1 MSLALEFEA
10 KTVLVRGSK
19 VPNWS
24 SSPKPNASGT
34 FTRAPDNRDPPFSHS
49 AAQTNSRAPFTSN
62 QLQSRPWDAERQAQL
77 AKGLCFNCNEKFGP
91 GQWCKSSL
99 CLLEITEDDSLEH
112 EEADGDPNNDAAAV
126 DIAEISF
133 HAILGNSIVATLK
146 LQGEINMRQVSFL
159 LTVGQHIILLLKP

>member
-34 FTRAPDNRDPPFSHS
+34 FARAPDNRDPPFSHS

-62 QLQSRPWDAERQAQL
+62 QLQSRPWDAERQTQL
-77 AKGLCFNCNEKFGP
+77 EKGLCFRRNEKFGL
-91 GQWCKSSL
+91 GHRCNSSL
-99 CLLEITEDDSLEH
+99 SLLEITEHDSLEP
-112 EEADGDPNNDAAAV
+112 EDADGYSNSEAAAA

-133 HAILGNSIVATLK
+133 HAILGNPRGQGVFSGGCTEVRVSPPLK
-146 LQGEINMRQVSFL
+146 KLF
-159 LTVGQHIILLLKP
+159 